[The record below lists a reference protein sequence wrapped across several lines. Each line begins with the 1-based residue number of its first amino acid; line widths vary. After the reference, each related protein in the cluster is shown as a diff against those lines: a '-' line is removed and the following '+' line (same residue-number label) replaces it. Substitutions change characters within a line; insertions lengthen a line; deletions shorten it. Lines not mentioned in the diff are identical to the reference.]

1 MYIYQ
6 SQTKPNELVLP
17 TIVKN
22 PTKPEET
29 EAITFNQNGKKY
41 YFSNELG
48 HKVIYEGGYAQ
59 RAMTKKEFKEIRAK
73 MLSKTKT
80 SETEEK
86 DSILKQIVNLDFAEG
101 HANKTFE
108 IARSLRAQ
116 TGIGA
121 LIINIGNTRYI
132 YNQEAGTVLH
142 IDHSKRI
149 SGRMLQGDEKTQII
163 DKINSSKTM
172 AKKIAKITHRYQ

>member
-1 MYIYQ
+1 MGVYQ
-6 SQTKPNELVLP
+6 TQVIKSDNTLP

-22 PTKPEET
+22 SIQPEVT
-29 EAITFNQNGKKY
+29 EAITYNQNGRKY

-48 HKVIYEGGYAQ
+48 HKVIFDGGFEQ
-59 RAMTKKEFKEIRAK
+59 RPMTKKEFKVMRAV
-73 MLSKTKT
+73 MLSKAKT
-80 SETEEK
+80 SSMEEK
-86 DSILKQIVNLDFAEG
+86 DSILEQITKLDFAEG

-108 IARSLRAQ
+108 VASSHRAQ

-121 LIINIGNTRYI
+121 LVINIGNTRYI

-149 SGRMLQGDEKTQII
+149 NGRMLQGEEKEQII

-172 AKKIAKITHRYQ
+172 AKKLAKVTHQYQ